1 MKLPWGNRDTGAG
14 RRKHERCRVHLP
26 CKIIYQE
33 RVYLGTAIN
42 LSMGGVMV
50 QFPPETSTVDLPR
63 NKLAR
68 VSVIL
73 PNGDLETRCKLIR
86 VTASGAAIQ
95 FHDFRR
101 TRMEKLLYEYL
112 ETQLGDVW

>member
-1 MKLPWGNRDTGAG
+1 
-14 RRKHERCRVHLP
+14 
-26 CKIIYQE
+26 
-33 RVYLGTAIN
+33 
-42 LSMGGVMV
+42 MV

-63 NKLAR
+63 GKLAR
-68 VSVIL
+68 ISLIL
-73 PNGDLETRCKLIR
+73 PKGNLETRCKLIR
-86 VTASGAAIQ
+86 VTSAGAAIQ

>member
-33 RVYLGTAIN
+33 RVYLGPALN

-112 ETQLGDVW
+112 ETLLGDVW